1 VAFVYNCY
9 IECSDIGYN
18 IMRLRLL
25 LLVALL
31 GLGLWSTSWDL
42 DSKYP
47 PDVSKKEMFPQ
58 NQDCQPE
65 LGALKVRFPGRKIA
79 KRGAEDPE
87 PEPLAR
93 LVTNCRRL
101 GFQYLLK
108 TLELTDRAY
117 WLSPG
122 EFYTTNDNI
131 ERDLIVHVGHLQP
144 ATSIMDPTI
153 STNLYLLAFADR
165 LQHARAKFN
174 GTRQP
179 LGGYDFD
186 RFSPY
191 PTESSYSFWF
201 LSRQGARPEFVGW
214 CITPPKL
221 RCTCRILVYSRQD
234 GFAFELTIPRG
245 ELDRLDHIVECSL
258 ALIRKWLVQS

>member
-1 VAFVYNCY
+1 
-9 IECSDIGYN
+9 
-18 IMRLRLL
+18 MRLL
-25 LLVALL
+25 LLMAFL
-31 GLGLWSTSWDL
+31 GLGLVGPTMWTSTGKDFRNLSRTE
-42 DSKYP
+42 
-47 PDVSKKEMFPQ
+47 VFPQ

-65 LGALKVRFPGRKIA
+65 LAALKVRFPSRQIA
-79 KRGAEDPE
+79 NRGAEDPE
-87 PEPLAR
+87 PEPQAR

-191 PTESSYSFWF
+191 LTESSYSFWF
-201 LSRQGARPEFVGW
+201 LSRQDARPEFVGW
-214 CITPPKL
+214 CTTPPKL
-221 RCTCRILVYSRQD
+221 RSICRILVYSERD

-245 ELDRLDHIVECSL
+245 ELDRLGYIVERSL